1 VAALDIV
8 NELLCEYER
17 QSLNDENNSWACC
30 CRPEHSGAVTADGRV
45 YTWGGGWCGC
55 LGHVNEENEL
65 LPREVE
71 GLRGTL
77 AVQIKVGK
85 RKTFVVSDLGKVRKG
100 PERNQQHLKPP

>member
-1 VAALDIV
+1 M
-8 NELLCEYER
+8 NMR
-17 QSLNDENNSWACC
+17 GSPWNDGSGSWACY

-77 AVQIKVGK
+77 AIQIKVGK
-85 RKTFVVSDLGKVRKG
+85 RKTFVVSDLGKVSCW
-100 PERNQQHLKPP
+100 QQASLLLTTLALLVA